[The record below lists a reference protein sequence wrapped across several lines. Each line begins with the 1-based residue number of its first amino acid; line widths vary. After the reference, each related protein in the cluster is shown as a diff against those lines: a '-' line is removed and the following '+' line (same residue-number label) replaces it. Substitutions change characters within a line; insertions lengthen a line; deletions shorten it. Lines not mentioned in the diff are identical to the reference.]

1 MYDTVLQQLRHLKL
15 TGMANALAMQ
25 LEQPGNYDGLSVEQR
40 LQLLTDAEQ
49 LDRDQRKQ
57 QRLLKAAKLKLHAT
71 GQDIDYHHPR
81 GLQQAKMASL
91 LQCQWLHKAQ
101 NLLLTGPCGSG
112 KTYLRLRLGP
122 YCLHE
127 GLQRKILSFIEAYA
141 GPAPSQSG
149 RYL

>member
-15 TGMANALAMQ
+15 TGMANTLAMQ

-57 QRLLKAAKLKLHAT
+57 QRLLKAAKLKLPAT

-81 GLQQAKMASL
+81 GLQ
-91 LQCQWLHKAQ
+91 
-101 NLLLTGPCGSG
+101 
-112 KTYLRLRLGP
+112 
-122 YCLHE
+122 
-127 GLQRKILSFIEAYA
+127 
-141 GPAPSQSG
+141 
-149 RYL
+149 

>member
-1 MYDTVLQQLRHLKL
+1 
-15 TGMANALAMQ
+15 MANALAMQ
-25 LEQPGNYDGLSVEQR
+25 LEQPGNYDELSVEQR

-57 QRLLKAAKLKLHAT
+57 RRLLKAAKLKLHAT

-112 KTYLRLRLGP
+112 KTYLACDLAHTACMKG
-122 YCLHE
+122 YSVNTIVYQ
-127 GLQRKILSFIEAYA
+127 GLCWPCAKPKRTVPIAKSYSSWLNSKC
-141 GPAPSQSG
+141 
-149 RYL
+149 

>member
-25 LEQPGNYDGLSVEQR
+25 LEQPGNYDELSVEQR

-57 QRLLKAAKLKLHAT
+57 RRLLKAAKLKLHAT

-91 LQCQWLHKAQ
+91 LHLHSPAFSCCPLRSIAHLSTCSPA
-101 NLLLTGPCGSG
+101 LLA
-112 KTYLRLRLGP
+112 R
-122 YCLHE
+122 
-127 GLQRKILSFIEAYA
+127 
-141 GPAPSQSG
+141 PAHA
-149 RYL
+149 RHAA